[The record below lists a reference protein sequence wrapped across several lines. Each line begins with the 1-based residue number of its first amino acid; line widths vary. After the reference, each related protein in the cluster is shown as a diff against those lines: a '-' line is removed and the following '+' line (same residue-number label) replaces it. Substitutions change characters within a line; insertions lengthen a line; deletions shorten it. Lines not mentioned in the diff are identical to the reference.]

1 MKIRKLIPLLLC
13 ICTLLS
19 FAAPFRAYAEDGQG
33 DAGTGS
39 GAAPTTLD
47 PQVDE
52 LLKAAAQC
60 PQDSDEA
67 VAKRDKII
75 ALLYEKLPDLEKDP
89 TVQGGYN
96 IITEILKDSDVDMAG
111 ATSAV
116 KTLWQKYY
124 KTEAMSLGVNF
135 NSSADITYTDENGT
149 QHTIKNSGNA
159 KSDAGV
165 KVNILT
171 WNKSKDSQGNAL
183 DKINQGVISK
193 MLTSASTALSS
204 FADTIRA
211 FAVALA
217 ITFGVIGIMNMVQD
231 RNASNE
237 MLTRE
242 FVKLFLGVWFIYN
255 YKFFA
260 LLIIRAGTLVTE
272 TIMSAVGGSSN
283 HAAQYA
289 LVKSL
294 YTILS
299 GTSDITSLSTSFMT
313 GIGQM
318 FGDVLSSMSG
328 ALGDITGFFGSGIV
342 QMSSSLVIYAVAIE
356 IVIRYIFTPIA
367 IADLYSEK
375 WRSNGWMW
383 LKKLFAVSIQGAVI
397 FMIIY
402 LTDLL
407 KSEIGGTFSIVTNTA
422 INLTMLGMFAKSRQ
436 IANDLIGVH

>member
-1 MKIRKLIPLLLC
+1 M
-13 ICTLLS
+13 
-19 FAAPFRAYAEDGQG
+19 
-33 DAGTGS
+33 
-39 GAAPTTLD
+39 D

-159 KSDAGV
+159 KSDAEDAGV